1 MVGSFRFP
9 QNHLGKLMGLAAL
22 IGAMFSL
29 LQYPLFI
36 AMEVLFEGR
45 TIEVCCI
52 VATFLHSIS
61 YYLFKMNQL

>member
-1 MVGSFRFP
+1 
-9 QNHLGKLMGLAAL
+9 MGLAAL